1 MHDRCPACGLKFER
15 EPGYYLG
22 AMYVSYGLALVTIVV
37 IAIALWLTTNWSL
50 QKTVI
55 AAILIFLPLALPL
68 TLFARVLWIYLDQT
82 LDPDIHN

>member
-50 QKTVI
+50 PATWHWESVQRMVRRGLVMK
-55 AAILIFLPLALPL
+55 
-68 TLFARVLWIYLDQT
+68 R
-82 LDPDIHN
+82 